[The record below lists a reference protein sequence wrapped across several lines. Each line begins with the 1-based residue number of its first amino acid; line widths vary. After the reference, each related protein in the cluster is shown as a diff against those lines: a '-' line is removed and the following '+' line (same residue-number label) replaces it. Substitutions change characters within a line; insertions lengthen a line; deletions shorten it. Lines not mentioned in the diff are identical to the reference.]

1 MFLLH
6 SVVRHVGETRMSFYC
21 DNSDRYYSVA
31 YETAVER
38 HYERM
43 FDDFYAD
50 RKTVEPDDP
59 CFDLWY
65 EENADDD

>member
-1 MFLLH
+1 
-6 SVVRHVGETRMSFYC
+6 MSFYLE
-21 DNSDRYYSVA
+21 NSDRYYSVA

-38 HYERM
+38 NYERM

-59 CFDLWY
+59 CFDELFMEVDGEY
-65 EENADDD
+65 DE